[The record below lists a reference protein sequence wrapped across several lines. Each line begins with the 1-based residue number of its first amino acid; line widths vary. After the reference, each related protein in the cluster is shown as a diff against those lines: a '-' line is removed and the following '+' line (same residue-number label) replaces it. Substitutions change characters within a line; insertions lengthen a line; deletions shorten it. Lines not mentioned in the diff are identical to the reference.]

1 MSDSQVLRDSLVV
14 KACHRTLSL
23 ESGPLIM
30 GVVNV
35 TPDSFYDGGRFGDP
49 GAAVEHAARLIE
61 EGADLLDIGAE
72 SSRPG
77 SDPIAPEEELRRLL
91 PVVKQLGRR
100 VSVPLSVD
108 TTKAAVAERAL
119 DEGAT
124 LINDITALRG
134 DPHMGALVAK
144 TGAGV
149 VLMHMQGNPK
159 TMQQAPRYADVIGE
173 VARFLADRMQA
184 ALDIGM
190 DPKQILL
197 DPGIGFGK
205 NLDHNLAILAHLEAF
220 VTLGRPIL
228 VGVSRKA
235 FIGQVLDRPV
245 EDRLL
250 GTAAAVA
257 LAVFQGARVLRVH
270 DVAAMRDVVRMAEA
284 IKRTANS
291 QSE

>member
-1 MSDSQVLRDSLVV
+1 MPDSQVLRDSLVV

-23 ESGPLIM
+23 ESTPLIM
-30 GVVNV
+30 GVINV
-35 TPDSFYDGGRFGDP
+35 TPDSFYDGGRYGDP
-49 GAAVEHAARLIE
+49 GTAVEHATRLIE

-91 PVVKQLGRR
+91 PVVKQLGRL

-134 DPHMGALVAK
+134 DPRMGALVAK

-149 VLMHMQGNPK
+149 VLMHMQGSPK
-159 TMQQAPRYADVIGE
+159 TMQQAPRYADVIHE
-173 VARFLADRMQA
+173 VARFLADRMRA
-184 ALDIGM
+184 VLDTGV

-205 NLDHNLAILAHLEAF
+205 NLDHNLAILAHLDAF
-220 VTLGRPIL
+220 VKLGRPIL

-235 FIGQVLDRPV
+235 FIDQVLDRPV

-257 LAVFQGARVLRVH
+257 LAVYQGARVLRVH
-270 DVAAMRDVVRMAEA
+270 DVGAMRDVVRMVEA
-284 IKRTANS
+284 IKSYQRSAKS
-291 QSE
+291 